1 MPDTSRI
8 YIPKRVSGML
18 RGIYTSRVTVV
29 SAPDGCGKSTLVR
42 EFTSRTRPAGISLR
56 TITGARNTGECFAQI
71 CAIVTG
77 QEFAEPLSEREFMAV
92 SQEFAAARP
101 KKPLLII
108 VDCDC
113 AARTA
118 LGNYRTAKLLRDCRC
133 ARFVFV
139 SSAMK
144 PAYRGLAHEMGF
156 TLIERDSL
164 SMNISEVME
173 YAGRC
178 GISFNAREAY
188 SACRGSFLGTRLC
201 LMLAQ
206 RGENFQNLT
215 AEGRLIRAVLQ
226 PGPVS
231 LHGALT
237 AAAAFPE
244 LPEEFLSD
252 LRAFSAVTEFFGA
265 ELFTRAGIIREL
277 ERLRQMIPLVDID
290 RRTSAVKIHPTM
302 IHAAYR
308 VFFEFPENVQ
318 HDMRVCFARH
328 FNRIGESF
336 SSFLEYFLAGE
347 YQLAADVRTRV
358 RVSYF
363 MLMRSSTLLQRFV
376 TECPLSCKAAIPRI
390 LRMNALLMHSPLRPM
405 LLGKFDE
412 IISWVEDSEDHS
424 AAEKRRLISYAYALK
439 SNEDLYSL
447 DKMGAN
453 IKRAY
458 DLFKIR
464 REYEAPK
471 FPWTMYAPSVFCL
484 IHRRGHSMQ
493 TENAQFTRYQHMY
506 TEMLNHGKY
515 AQMIFTGEMKY
526 YQGDLTGG
534 LELLS
539 AAATFCSVRE
549 QGAIRLAALYSAAKC
564 CLYLGDYEEFY
575 EILTDIH
582 DTEHAHANAEEGEC
596 AKLCLGLLRGLRGG
610 GFDDMWYAICSEDTD
625 MLCNRYTAPY
635 FALVKAMY
643 FLRSGK
649 YDLLSGHTEQF
660 FNAAD
665 SAENEAVSIALR
677 LCTAQASLSLGSF
690 ERASMALTRALDIA
704 MENRIP
710 SALGEICAAFPELFG
725 QIEQMLPEKYSV
737 IIHQAQRLGAEF
749 RRGVETVRT
758 YEITYAASVQR
769 DNFAEH
775 YLAPLKSLLDSAE
788 SLRQELGL
796 SVTAFKYA
804 VMAASGLE
812 NKEICRLFSVSEDS
826 VKSSLKRTF
835 AALGVKNRRGL
846 IGKIPT
852 IK

>member
-18 RGIYTSRVTVV
+18 REIYTSRVTVV
-29 SAPDGCGKSTLVR
+29 SAPDGCGKSTLIR
-42 EFTSRTRPAGISLR
+42 EFTARTRPAGISLR
-56 TITGARNTGECFAQI
+56 TITSAGNTGECFAQI

-77 QEFAEPLSEREFMAV
+77 QEFAEPLSEREYLTV
-92 SQEFAAARP
+92 SQEFSAASP
-101 KKPLLII
+101 EKPLLII
-108 VDCDC
+108 VDCGC
-113 AARTA
+113 AVRAA

-133 ARFVFV
+133 ARFVFI

-144 PAYRGLAHEMGF
+144 PSYRELAQEMGF

-178 GISFNAREAY
+178 GVSMNAREAY

-206 RGENFQNLT
+206 RGESFQNLT
-215 AEGRLIRAVLQ
+215 TEGRLIRAVLQ

-244 LPEEFLSD
+244 LPDEFLRD
-252 LRAFSAVTEFFGA
+252 LGSFSAVTEFFGG
-265 ELFTRAGIIREL
+265 ELFTRSGVIREL
-277 ERLRQMIPLVDID
+277 ERLRQIIPIVEID
-290 RRTSAVKIHPTM
+290 RRSSSVKVHPTLL
-302 IHAAYR
+302 HAAYT

-318 HDMRVCFARH
+318 HDIRVCFARQ
-328 FNRIGESF
+328 FNRMGESF
-336 SSFLEYFLAGE
+336 SEFLEYFLAGE
-347 YQLAADVRTRV
+347 HQLAADVRARG
-358 RVSYF
+358 RISYF
-363 MLMRSSTLLQRFV
+363 MLMRSSKVLQRFV

-390 LRMNALLMHSPLRPM
+390 LRMNALLMHTPLRPA

-412 IISWVEDSEDHS
+412 IIAWVGASQDHS
-424 AAEKRRLISYAYALK
+424 AAEKQRLISYAYALR

-493 TENAQFTRYQHMY
+493 TENAQFKRYQHMY

-526 YQGDLTGG
+526 YQGDLAGA

-539 AAATFCSVRE
+539 AAASFCSVRE
-549 QGAIRLAALYSAAKC
+549 QGATRLAALCCAAKC
-564 CLYLGDYEEFY
+564 CMYLGDYEGFY
-575 EILTDIH
+575 EMLTDIH
-582 DTEHAHANAEEGEC
+582 DTEHAHVNAEDGEC

-610 GFDDMWYAICSEDTD
+610 GFEDMWYAICSEESD
-625 MLCNRYTAPY
+625 LLRNRYTTPY
-635 FALVKAMY
+635 FAMVKALY
-643 FLRSGK
+643 LLRTGK
-649 YDLLSGHTEQF
+649 YDLLSGHTEQYVH
-660 FNAAD
+660 AAD
-665 SAENEAVSIALR
+665 SAGNEALSISLR
-677 LCTAQASLSLGSF
+677 LCAAQASIALGSF
-690 ERASMALTRALDIA
+690 ERASMIMTRALDIA
-704 MENRIP
+704 MENGMP
-710 SALGEICAAFPELFG
+710 SVLGEFCAAFPELFS
-725 QIEQMLPEKYSV
+725 QMEQMLPGKY
-737 IIHQAQRLGAEF
+737 AGALGKAKQLGGEF

-758 YEITYAASVQR
+758 FEITCATTSSR

-775 YLAPLKSLLDSAE
+775 YLAPLNRLLDSTE
-788 SLRQELGL
+788 DLRRGLGL
-796 SVTAFKYA
+796 SVTAYKYA
-804 VMAASGLE
+804 VMAASGVE

-846 IGKIPT
+846 IGIVPT

>member
-1 MPDTSRI
+1 
-8 YIPKRVSGML
+8 
-18 RGIYTSRVTVV
+18 
-29 SAPDGCGKSTLVR
+29 
-42 EFTSRTRPAGISLR
+42 
-56 TITGARNTGECFAQI
+56 
-71 CAIVTG
+71 
-77 QEFAEPLSEREFMAV
+77 
-92 SQEFAAARP
+92 
-101 KKPLLII
+101 
-108 VDCDC
+108 
-113 AARTA
+113 
-118 LGNYRTAKLLRDCRC
+118 
-133 ARFVFV
+133 
-139 SSAMK
+139 
-144 PAYRGLAHEMGF
+144 
-156 TLIERDSL
+156 
-164 SMNISEVME
+164 
-173 YAGRC
+173 
-178 GISFNAREAY
+178 
-188 SACRGSFLGTRLC
+188 
-201 LMLAQ
+201 
-206 RGENFQNLT
+206 
-215 AEGRLIRAVLQ
+215 
-226 PGPVS
+226 
-231 LHGALT
+231 
-237 AAAAFPE
+237 
-244 LPEEFLSD
+244 
-252 LRAFSAVTEFFGA
+252 
-265 ELFTRAGIIREL
+265 
-277 ERLRQMIPLVDID
+277 
-290 RRTSAVKIHPTM
+290 
-302 IHAAYR
+302 
-308 VFFEFPENVQ
+308 
-318 HDMRVCFARH
+318 MRVCFARH
-328 FNRIGESF
+328 YNRIGESF

-412 IISWVEDSEDHS
+412 IISWVGDSEDHS

-539 AAATFCSVRE
+539 AAASFCSVRE
-549 QGAIRLAALYSAAKC
+549 QGATRLAALYSAAKC
-564 CLYLGDYEEFY
+564 CLYLGDYEGFY

-582 DTEHAHANAEEGEC
+582 DTEHAHVNAEEGEC

-610 GFDDMWYAICSEDTD
+610 GFDDMWYAICSEDSD
-625 MLCNRYTAPY
+625 LLCNRYTAPY

>member
-29 SAPDGCGKSTLVR
+29 SAPDGCGKTTLVR

-56 TITGARNTGECFAQI
+56 TITNARNTGECFAQI

-290 RRTSAVKIHPTM
+290 A
-302 IHAAYR
+302 
-308 VFFEFPENVQ
+308 
-318 HDMRVCFARH
+318 
-328 FNRIGESF
+328 
-336 SSFLEYFLAGE
+336 
-347 YQLAADVRTRV
+347 
-358 RVSYF
+358 
-363 MLMRSSTLLQRFV
+363 
-376 TECPLSCKAAIPRI
+376 
-390 LRMNALLMHSPLRPM
+390 
-405 LLGKFDE
+405 
-412 IISWVEDSEDHS
+412 
-424 AAEKRRLISYAYALK
+424 
-439 SNEDLYSL
+439 
-447 DKMGAN
+447 
-453 IKRAY
+453 
-458 DLFKIR
+458 
-464 REYEAPK
+464 
-471 FPWTMYAPSVFCL
+471 
-484 IHRRGHSMQ
+484 
-493 TENAQFTRYQHMY
+493 
-506 TEMLNHGKY
+506 
-515 AQMIFTGEMKY
+515 
-526 YQGDLTGG
+526 
-534 LELLS
+534 
-539 AAATFCSVRE
+539 
-549 QGAIRLAALYSAAKC
+549 
-564 CLYLGDYEEFY
+564 
-575 EILTDIH
+575 
-582 DTEHAHANAEEGEC
+582 
-596 AKLCLGLLRGLRGG
+596 
-610 GFDDMWYAICSEDTD
+610 
-625 MLCNRYTAPY
+625 
-635 FALVKAMY
+635 
-643 FLRSGK
+643 
-649 YDLLSGHTEQF
+649 
-660 FNAAD
+660 
-665 SAENEAVSIALR
+665 
-677 LCTAQASLSLGSF
+677 AQA
-690 ERASMALTRALDIA
+690 R
-704 MENRIP
+704 
-710 SALGEICAAFPELFG
+710 
-725 QIEQMLPEKYSV
+725 
-737 IIHQAQRLGAEF
+737 
-749 RRGVETVRT
+749 
-758 YEITYAASVQR
+758 
-769 DNFAEH
+769 
-775 YLAPLKSLLDSAE
+775 
-788 SLRQELGL
+788 
-796 SVTAFKYA
+796 
-804 VMAASGLE
+804 
-812 NKEICRLFSVSEDS
+812 
-826 VKSSLKRTF
+826 
-835 AALGVKNRRGL
+835 
-846 IGKIPT
+846 
-852 IK
+852 